1 MITNICGI
9 FIKTTYFIFLAVSEK
24 EFFQNIL
31 MVQMQFSGNC
41 LFTKKEI
48 VAVLLGH
55 VVK

>member
-24 EFFQNIL
+24 DFFQNIL